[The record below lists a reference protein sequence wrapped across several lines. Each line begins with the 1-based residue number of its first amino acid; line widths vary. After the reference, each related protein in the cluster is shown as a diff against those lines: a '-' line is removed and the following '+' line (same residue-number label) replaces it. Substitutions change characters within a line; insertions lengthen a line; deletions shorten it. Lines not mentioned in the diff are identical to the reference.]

1 MKKIVLF
8 ISILAISLSS
18 FAQGGQGGGRGQGQ
32 NMPKNGIIK
41 GLVID
46 SQTKKPVPFATV
58 AIFSKRD
65 SSVVDGVMTSEDG
78 TFIFENLKYG
88 KYYLT
93 ANFIGYYKETLNE
106 IKVYPKQIT
115 YDCGIIK
122 LKQGDRDIDGVEVVG
137 EASAIQYKID
147 RKVINVSKNINASGG
162 TLVDVL
168 ESTPSMNVDIDGN
181 VTMRGSSNF
190 TVLIDGKPSVLDA
203 NDILNQ
209 IPASTVETIEIIT
222 NPSAKFDPDGTAGI
236 INVITKKK
244 QLSGFSG
251 IVNVSYGTGDKHS
264 ADFLF
269 NYKTKKINFFV
280 GADYGKRTH
289 NGEGKFLRETY
300 LTESTQFLS
309 TATEMSHGREGYS
322 GKIGFDYYIAKNTT
336 LTLSGKYGHFEYA
349 RNMYSDNHIYS
360 SPTTID
366 EYSRTEG
373 LFGVSGPYYS
383 GTFDLKHN
391 FANKKGHNV
400 SATVDYSFRD
410 GGQVNNNSET
420 PVDADGNIIANGN
433 LVKTFQD
440 RSRVRWR
447 ISADYELPL
456 KNDNK
461 FEAGIQNRIMSAGGD
476 YIYDEFDY
484 DSDNWITNTDF
495 SNEMTFIRN
504 IYGAYSTYTGKV
516 LGIGYKAGIRGEYTY
531 RIIEQHTTNEEFSIN
546 RPDYF
551 PSLHLS
557 KELPKDQ
564 QILASYSKRIR
575 RPRHWYLNPY
585 PSYSD
590 SYYYRVGNPDLGA
603 EYVDSYELNYQ
614 KTFSKTFFTIE
625 LYYRKTNDAITQT
638 QTLQDNNVMLLTF
651 ENLDKTYAYG
661 TEISVN
667 TPITK
672 WWKVFANANF
682 YQYYIQSNTEGL
694 IDGNS
699 TNYDFRVNS
708 TFMFSKTSRLQING
722 MYNAPT
728 VTAQGT
734 REGFYM
740 FDFAYRQEFFK
751 RKLSMVF
758 KVRDP
763 FQTAKYVTTYEGE
776 SFYSINEYY
785 REAPVFTISLSYKIN
800 NFKPER
806 KSRNGEDEE
815 GAM

>member
-1 MKKIVLF
+1 
-8 ISILAISLSS
+8 
-18 FAQGGQGGGRGQGQ
+18 
-32 NMPKNGIIK
+32 
-41 GLVID
+41 
-46 SQTKKPVPFATV
+46 
-58 AIFSKRD
+58 
-65 SSVVDGVMTSEDG
+65 
-78 TFIFENLKYG
+78 
-88 KYYLT
+88 
-93 ANFIGYYKETLNE
+93 
-106 IKVYPKQIT
+106 
-115 YDCGIIK
+115 
-122 LKQGDRDIDGVEVVG
+122 
-137 EASAIQYKID
+137 
-147 RKVINVSKNINASGG
+147 
-162 TLVDVL
+162 
-168 ESTPSMNVDIDGN
+168 
-181 VTMRGSSNF
+181 
-190 TVLIDGKPSVLDA
+190 
-203 NDILNQ
+203 
-209 IPASTVETIEIIT
+209 
-222 NPSAKFDPDGTAGI
+222 
-236 INVITKKK
+236 
-244 QLSGFSG
+244 
-251 IVNVSYGTGDKHS
+251 
-264 ADFLF
+264 
-269 NYKTKKINFFV
+269 
-280 GADYGKRTH
+280 
-289 NGEGKFLRETY
+289 
-300 LTESTQFLS
+300 
-309 TATEMSHGREGYS
+309 
-322 GKIGFDYYIAKNTT
+322 
-336 LTLSGKYGHFEYA
+336 
-349 RNMYSDNHIYS
+349 
-360 SPTTID
+360 
-366 EYSRTEG
+366 
-373 LFGVSGPYYS
+373 
-383 GTFDLKHN
+383 
-391 FANKKGHNV
+391 
-400 SATVDYSFRD
+400 
-410 GGQVNNNSET
+410 
-420 PVDADGNIIANGN
+420 
-433 LVKTFQD
+433 
-440 RSRVRWR
+440 
-447 ISADYELPL
+447 
-456 KNDNK
+456 
-461 FEAGIQNRIMSAGGD
+461 MSAGGD